1 MDISRLLNAAIQ
13 TGASNIHL
21 VMSTVHTADA
31 AETINRLVAA
41 FPTRQQRQVRLK
53 LANVLRAV
61 VSQRLI
67 PRGDG
72 RGRSAAVEVLVNTP
86 FIQDCIRNPDRTTE
100 IATAIASGTSQYGM
114 QTFDQSIYDLF
125 VNGDIT
131 YEMALRWAS
140 NPDKLSL
147 RIQGVTSTTDAARD
161 EMAAAPSS
169 IRRDD
174 A

>member
-100 IATAIASGTSQYGM
+100 IATAIASGT
-114 QTFDQSIYDLF
+114 
-125 VNGDIT
+125 
-131 YEMALRWAS
+131 
-140 NPDKLSL
+140 
-147 RIQGVTSTTDAARD
+147 
-161 EMAAAPSS
+161 
-169 IRRDD
+169 
-174 A
+174 